1 MIARHLMSVL
11 QSRAL
16 EYPVVTLTGPRQSG
30 KTTLCRTAF
39 PEKPYSNLER
49 PDIRN
54 FAQHDPAGFLAQ
66 FPKGAVLDEVQRVPE
81 LLSWI
86 QVRVDEHKTAGEF
99 ILTGSHQFEL
109 SRHISQSLAG
119 RTALLKLL
127 PLSVAELCDAGLP
140 TGVDHLLFAGGYPR
154 IHADHLDP
162 AVMLGDYFATYVER
176 DLRELIQLR
185 SIRQFE
191 NFVRL
196 AAGRVG
202 QLLNLHSLAADAGV
216 SSVTAKS
223 WLTLL
228 EASYIVFLLP
238 PWFANVGKRLTK
250 SPKLYFYDVGLA
262 SWLIGITQ
270 ESHLQAHP
278 LRGSLFENLVVLEML
293 KARINDGLAANLHFY
308 RDSSGLEVDV
318 LLEAGNMIRL
328 FEIKSSQ
335 TINQESFIQL
345 NKVAAIFGERVVKK
359 VVLYAGQEQQKRS
372 NAAVLS
378 YLYAGEA
385 ATNEGT
391 PGSAHETD

>member
-1 MIARHLMSVL
+1 MIARHLISTL
-11 QSRAL
+11 QRRASQ
-16 EYPVVTLTGPRQSG
+16 YPVVTLTGPRQSG

-54 FAQHDPAGFLAQ
+54 FAQQDPAGYLAQ
-66 FPKGAVLDEVQRVPE
+66 FPKGAILDEVQRVPE

-86 QVRVDEHKTAGEF
+86 QVRVDEHNTAGEF

-109 SRHISQSLAG
+109 NRHISQSLAG

-127 PLSVAELCDAGLP
+127 PLSVAELSDAGQP
-140 TGVDHLLFAGGYPR
+140 TGVDHLLHTGGYPR
-154 IHADHLDP
+154 IYADHLDP

-176 DLRELIQLR
+176 DLRELLQLR
-185 SIRQFE
+185 HIREFE
-191 NFVRL
+191 HFVRL

-202 QLLNLHSLAADAGV
+202 QLLNLHSLAADAGI
-216 SSVTAKS
+216 SSVTAKN

-228 EASYIVFLLP
+228 EASFVVFLLP
-238 PWFANVGKRLTK
+238 PWFANIGKRLTK

-293 KARINDGLAANLHFY
+293 KARINAGLQTNLHFY

-318 LLEAGNMIRL
+318 LLEEGNMIRL

-335 TINQESFIQL
+335 TISQESFAQV
-345 NKVAAIFGERVVKK
+345 NKVAAIFGDHVAKK
-359 VVLYAGQEQQKRS
+359 MVLYAGHEQQQRS
-372 NAAVLS
+372 NAEVIS
-378 YLYAGEA
+378 YLYAGDA
-385 ATNEGT
+385 ATSEGII
-391 PGSAHETD
+391 GSFD

>member
-1 MIARHLMSVL
+1 MHIMIARHLMPTL
-11 QSRAL
+11 QSRASQ
-16 EYPVVTLTGPRQSG
+16 YPVVTLTGPRQSG

-49 PDIRN
+49 PDTRY
-54 FAQHDPAGFLAQ
+54 FAQQDPVGYLAQ
-66 FPKGAVLDEVQRVPE
+66 FPKGAILDEVQRVPE

-86 QVRVDEHKTAGEF
+86 QVRVDEHNTAGEF

-109 SRHISQSLAG
+109 NRHISQSLAG

-127 PLSVAELCDAGLP
+127 PLSVAELCDAGQP
-140 TGVDHLLFAGGYPR
+140 TGVDHLLHTGGYPR
-154 IHADHLDP
+154 IYADHLDP

-176 DLRELIQLR
+176 DLRELLQLR
-185 SIRQFE
+185 QIRAFE

-216 SSVTAKS
+216 SSATAKS

-228 EASYIVFLLP
+228 EASYVVFLLP
-238 PWFANVGKRLTK
+238 PWFTNIGKRLTK

-293 KARINDGLAANLHFY
+293 KARINAGLQTNLHFY

-318 LLEAGNMIRL
+318 LLESGNMIRL

-335 TINQESFIQL
+335 TFNQESFIQL
-345 NKVAAIFGERVVKK
+345 NKVAAIFGERVAKK
-359 VVLYAGQEQQKRS
+359 VVLYAGHEQQIRS
-372 NAAVLS
+372 NAEVVS
-378 YLYAGEA
+378 YLHAGVIA
-385 ATNEGT
+385 
-391 PGSAHETD
+391 SFD

>member
-1 MIARHLMSVL
+1 MPTL
-11 QSRAL
+11 QSRATQ
-16 EYPVVTLTGPRQSG
+16 YPVVTLTGPRQSG

-54 FAQHDPAGFLAQ
+54 FAQQDPAGFLAQ
-66 FPKGAVLDEVQRVPE
+66 FPKGAILDEVQRVPE

-86 QVRVDEHKTAGEF
+86 QVRVDEDKTAGKF

-109 SRHISQSLAG
+109 NRHISQSLAG

-127 PLSVAELCDAGLP
+127 PLSIAELFDAGQP
-140 TGVDHLLFAGGYPR
+140 TGVDYLLQTGGYPR
-154 IHADHLDP
+154 IHADRLDP
-162 AVMLGDYFATYVER
+162 SVMLGDYFATYVER
-176 DLRELIQLR
+176 DLRELLQLR
-185 SIRQFE
+185 HIREFE

-216 SSVTAKS
+216 SSATAKS

-238 PWFANVGKRLTK
+238 PWFTNVGKRLTK

-270 ESHLQAHP
+270 KSHLQTHP

-293 KARINDGLAANLHFY
+293 KARINAGLQSNLHFY

-335 TINQESFIQL
+335 TINQEYFNQL
-345 NKVAAIFGERVVKK
+345 NKVATIFGERAAKK
-359 VVLYAGQEQQKRS
+359 VVLYGGLEQQKRS
-372 NAAVLS
+372 NAEVVS
-378 YLYAGEA
+378 YLYAGA
-385 ATNEGT
+385 AGTSEG
-391 PGSAHETD
+391 